1 MADEKFSIFID
12 IISDIMKFYKTEPE
26 MRFSFPFNN
35 VTISQKYVKQ
45 EWKGMRNIY
54 NYNLA

>member
-1 MADEKFSIFID
+1 
-12 IISDIMKFYKTEPE
+12 MKFYKTEPE